1 MAYRRRSEVLDEV
14 SSEFRRAYEDYRSD
28 YDIGGT
34 SRFLPSPRGVNLTG
48 TGADYHYKNETQFFR
63 AMERARAFDRN
74 NMIIG
79 QAINRL
85 TANLVQD
92 GFTPDPATGDSDT
105 DAELTKEWAAWSMD
119 PARCDYEKERTFHE
133 LEHAATRAIPVDGD
147 DFCVLTTTE
156 QLQLLEGHRCRRPQ
170 SLRRNNCVHGVN
182 LDPNTAER
190 ISYFFTREDVDP
202 TSSVKNLKDVYE
214 LATRDEDGDKQ
225 VLHLHWAPRIS
236 QRRGVTA
243 FAPIA
248 IPTNY
253 HDDIQFAALVS
264 AQAQNCFAILEQQI
278 QGLGTNLPPRTT
290 ASPATG
296 ASSTETLADGTTATR
311 QGLSPGMRVRAAEGY
326 GLTGFAPTIP
336 GPQYKDHMLMVL
348 SIIAVNLDLPL
359 CVLLLDASNT
369 NFSGFRGAIDQA
381 RIRYRV
387 LQRQM
392 IGRFYRPVWKWRV
405 KHLLTTSRTLQAKY
419 KAYGARIFGHEWHPP
434 TWSYIE
440 PEKDIKANALELAT
454 LQTSPRRQRA
464 RQGETYADVIAEF
477 IADAGLALELAEKE
491 AQRLNK
497 LNPAEPF
504 TRGEILRVFTAAGV
518 NVSSPQEQ
526 PPATEPKPV
535 GSAT

>member
-1 MAYRRRSEVLDEV
+1 MPSRRQTEVREV
-14 SSEFRRAYEDYRSD
+14 SSEFRRALDDYRSD

-48 TGADYHYKNETQFFR
+48 TGADYHYRNETQFFR
-63 AMERARAFDRN
+63 AMERARSFDRN
-74 NMIIG
+74 NMIVG

-92 GFTPDPATGDSDT
+92 GFTPDPATGDKDT
-105 DAELTKEWAAWSMD
+105 DTELTKDWAAWSID
-119 PARCDYEKERTFHE
+119 PARCDYEKERTFQE

-147 DFCVLTTTE
+147 DFCILTDTE
-156 QLQLLEGHRCRRPQ
+156 QLQLLEGHRCRRP
-170 SLRRNNCVHGVN
+170 SAIRRNNCVHGVN

-190 ISYFFTREDVDP
+190 TSYYFTKEDVDP
-202 TSSVKNLKDVYE
+202 LGSVKNLKDVYE
-214 LATRDEDGDKQ
+214 IKTRDEDGDKQ

-236 QRRGVTA
+236 QRRGITA

-248 IPTNY
+248 LPTTY
-253 HDDIQFAALVS
+253 HDDIQFAALVA
-264 AQAQNCFAILEQQI
+264 AQVQTCFSILEEQLV
-278 QGLGTNLPPRTT
+278 GAGPNLPAPRTAT
-290 ASPATG
+290 QPATG
-296 ASSTETLADGTTATR
+296 AVTTDTLSDGSSATR
-311 QGLSPGMRVRAAEGY
+311 MGLSPGMRHRAAEGY
-326 GLTGFAPTIP
+326 GLKGFAPTVP
-336 GPQYKDHMLMVL
+336 GPQYKEHMLMVL

-405 KHLLTTSRTLQAKY
+405 KHLLATSQTLRDKQ
-419 KAYGARIFGHEWHPP
+419 KAGIDIFGHEWHPP

-497 LNPAEPF
+497 LNPTEPF
-504 TRGEILRVFTAAGV
+504 TRAEILRVFTAGGV

-526 PPATEPKPV
+526 PQEKPAQAGGT
-535 GSAT
+535 AA